1 VRVIYHYRDLVIA
14 FSVLLAFLGSF
25 LIYDSLTNA
34 LHSEGFD
41 IILGACCCSLALILL
56 ASLVFHSRDPAEPK
70 HQERE

>member
-1 VRVIYHYRDLVIA
+1 VRVIYHRDLVTA

-25 LIYDSLTNA
+25 LIYDSLTNP
-34 LHSEGFD
+34 LDSEGFD

-56 ASLVFHSRDPAEPK
+56 ASLVFHSRDPAQPK